1 MSFQKFD
8 SDLNISDLKTF
19 ISITADLKVESSEA
33 KILIEKGLCKLNSN
47 ETVGLS
53 SSGMKLQLDMKL
65 ESKPMKKIKLSGD
78 AANSLMDEM
87 FASLN

>member
-1 MSFQKFD
+1 MR
-8 SDLNISDLKTF
+8 
-19 ISITADLKVESSEA
+19 
-33 KILIEKGLCKLNSN
+33 KLNSN
-47 ETVGLS
+47 KTVELS

-65 ESKPMKKIKLSGD
+65 ESKPIKKIKLSGD